1 MHQELMALTI
11 QIKHD
16 NNYTET
22 LTDMLVAPSHVVRA
36 FAGFMADR
44 EEEETVLIKGSQVP
58 FQDCSV
64 SVGDSKKVVAAF
76 ECLKHYDMPLT
87 NYEIFSELIK
97 RSQTAAWK
105 LDPNFRLFEKW
116 YAHREAETS

>member
-11 QIKHD
+11 QIKHA
-16 NNYTET
+16 NNYIET

-44 EEEETVLIKGSQVP
+44 DEDETVVIKGSQVP

-64 SVGDSKKVVAAF
+64 SVGDSKKVVAAY
-76 ECLKHYDMPLT
+76 ECLRHYDMPLT
-87 NYEIFSELIK
+87 NHEIFTELIK

-116 YAHREAETS
+116 YRENPTEES